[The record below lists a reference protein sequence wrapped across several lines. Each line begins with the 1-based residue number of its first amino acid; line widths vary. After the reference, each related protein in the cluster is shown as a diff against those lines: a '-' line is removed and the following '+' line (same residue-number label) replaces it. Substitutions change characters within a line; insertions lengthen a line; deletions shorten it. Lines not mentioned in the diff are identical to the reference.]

1 MFNKFLQLFHVRPP
15 KSNKNDLLPLRDCC
29 IEQKEI
35 SKMEIDKFWYVRVLS
50 RNNDSIGYIIIQ
62 ILHRNLLELMISSFR
77 EKKGVLLTVFDGMKN
92 SKRNKF
98 IMIFQIA
105 NNLSEFFF

>member
-15 KSNKNDLLPLRDCC
+15 KSNKNDLLPLPDCC
-29 IEQKEI
+29 IVEI
-35 SKMEIDKFWYVRVLS
+35 EITYCRTKGNFQIDNFWYVRVLS

-77 EKKGVLLTVFDGMKN
+77 EKKGVLLTVFDGMK
-92 SKRNKF
+92 K
-98 IMIFQIA
+98 QQT
-105 NNLSEFFF
+105 